1 MRAKVK
7 MSLLV
12 LGVVI
17 CAGLFPGFA
26 VAAEPVEIGV
36 ILSLTGPIGPHGQDA
51 LHASQLAVE
60 EINKAGGVLGRPMK
74 LIVED
79 TKSRPKSAVEAA
91 HKLADVNKISVCL
104 GGWSSGI
111 ALPTKVFRQVATKGS
126 ICMACRPMT

>member
-1 MRAKVK
+1 MRVKVK

-12 LGVVI
+12 VSVI
-17 CAGLFPGFA
+17 MCASLFSGFA

-79 TKSRPKSAVEAA
+79 TESRPKSAVEAA
-91 HKLADVNKISVCL
+91 HKLADVNKIV
-104 GGWSSGI
+104 G
-111 ALPTKVFRQVATKGS
+111 LPRGVVKRNCVAYRRVSQQCQRGL
-126 ICMACRPMT
+126 CHRCDHQ